1 MLVPH
6 MGGGETIIPK
16 VLVVDDQSD
25 NLTLISMAL
34 QGKGYRVTTAVNG
47 EDAVA
52 VALLVEPQLILMDI
66 SMPKLDGIGAT
77 RVIRGEA
84 KIKDVPIVILT
95 AHDGDQ
101 FRREANDAGA
111 DGYFT
116 KPIDFPR
123 LHDFVDKLLRG
134 TSGEER
140 EVKQA
145 VISPDTGRLDPRFVL
160 WRMFCASNGVS
171 VETLPSDLSS
181 ELRKRWQKLKNEKKP
196 FFRF

>member
-95 AHDGDQ
+95 AHDDDQ

-160 WRMFCASNGVS
+160 WRMFCAANDVP
-171 VETLPSDLSS
+171 VETLPSELSRDM
-181 ELRKRWQKLKNEKKP
+181 RKRWQALKSEKRP
-196 FFRF
+196 LFRF